1 MKSVALAT
9 TAFVLFS
16 STAAAQDNY
25 VSGQFGI
32 RAVEDTNGSL
42 QNGSIDL
49 ELANASYF
57 SGAYGRQ
64 FDRVRIEAEISRRGG
79 DFNALTI
86 NGTDVGA
93 TGSGLAATGIMANIL
108 YDFRPDHEWTPYI
121 GAGLGMA
128 RVTADF
134 MGSGGMI
141 EGDATPLAFQLIGGL
156 SHDVSSSATLFAD
169 LRYFRAQEAE
179 FTLVA
184 PLGTSTVTFQYDG
197 YTLAAGLRF
206 AF

>member
-1 MKSVALAT
+1 MKFVALT
-9 TAFVLFS
+9 TTTFILFS

-32 RAVEDTNGSL
+32 RAVEETDGSL
-42 QNGSIDL
+42 QSGSIDL

-57 SGAYGRQ
+57 SGVFGHQ
-64 FDRVRIEAEISRRGG
+64 FDHVRIEGEISRRGG

-93 TGSGLAATGIMANIL
+93 AGSGLAATGVMANIL
-108 YDFRPDHEWTPYI
+108 YDFRPEHEWTPYI
-121 GAGLGMA
+121 GAGLGVA

-134 MGSGGMI
+134 SGAGGTI
-141 EGDATPLAFQLIGGL
+141 DGDATPLAFQLIGGL
-156 SHDVSSSATLFAD
+156 SYDISSSATLFAD
-169 LRYFRAQEAE
+169 LRYFRAQDTE

-197 YTLAAGLRF
+197 YTLGAGLRF
-206 AF
+206 LF